1 MNFPERLAVTPP
13 VLRDC
18 GGGTALP
25 RPPAVLPAPAGKI
38 SRVPSAAHP
47 DGGVMHSMV
56 NDQVPAVVREAIA
69 AANAHD

>member
-1 MNFPERLAVTPP
+1 LNFPERLAVTPP

-25 RPPAVLPAPAGKI
+25 RPPAVLPVGGEDT
-38 SRVPSAAHP
+38 SRAAAAHP
-47 DGGVMHSMV
+47 DGGVMNSMV